1 MMRKLMHR
9 WRTAALLGFVAFCQC
24 AIAAQVP
31 ADWATVERMARGQ
44 TVYFNAWAGDATIN
58 RYIAW
63 ASDEVQRRYG
73 VKLVLV
79 KVADIAETVTRIQ
92 AEKAA
97 GRTTGGSV
105 DLMWINGEN
114 FASLKAANLL
124 YGPWVD
130 SLPNARLLDAT
141 DPTQRTD
148 FTLPTAGLEMPW
160 GGARFTLFYD
170 SAAIKSPPPRDPEA
184 LLAWIRSHPGRFTY
198 PQPPDFIGSSFLK
211 QMLLLLAADP
221 ARLQQPVGAD
231 FDAVTRPL
239 WTWLDAAH
247 PRLWRSGQAFP
258 RSSPEQRRLLG
269 DGEVD
274 WLLSFNPFEAAR
286 AIRAGELPASLRG
299 TNFALGALGNSHF
312 LGIPFNA
319 SSIAGA
325 RVVANFLL
333 SPEAQARKADP
344 TYWGDP
350 AVLSMAALT
359 PAERSRFTVG
369 APEVSAPPPSRLLL
383 EPHPSWTP
391 ALERAWSLRYGAR

>member
-1 MMRKLMHR
+1 MRTLLRHLR
-9 WRTAALLGFVAFCQC
+9 PAALLALAAFSQGTG
-24 AIAAQVP
+24 AAQGP
-31 ADWATVERMARGQ
+31 ANWAEIEKAARGQ

-79 KVADIAETVTRIQ
+79 KVSDIAEAVARLQ

-97 GRTTGGSV
+97 GRTTGGSI

-114 FASLKAANLL
+114 FASLKAAGLL

-130 SLPNARLLDAT
+130 TLPNARLLDAT
-141 DPTQRTD
+141 DPTQATD
-148 FTLPTAGLEMPW
+148 FTVPTAGLEMPW
-160 GGARFTLFYD
+160 GGARFTFFYE
-170 SAAIKSPPPRDPEA
+170 SAAIPSAPPRTPAD
-184 LLAWIRSHPGRFTY
+184 LLAWIRAHPGRFAY
-198 PQPPDFIGSSFLK
+198 PRPPDFIGTSFLK
-211 QMLLLLAADP
+211 QLLLLLATDP
-221 ARLQQPVGAD
+221 ARLQRPVATD
-231 FDAVTRPL
+231 FDSITQPL
-239 WTWLDAAH
+239 WAWLDAAH
-247 PRLWRSGQAFP
+247 PHLWRSGRAFP

-286 AIRAGELPASLRG
+286 AIRARELSASIKGLH
-299 TNFALGALGNSHF
+299 FSQGALGNSHF
-312 LGIPFNA
+312 LAIPFNSSA
-319 SSIAGA
+319 STGA

-344 TYWGDP
+344 AHWGDP
-350 AVLSMAALT
+350 TVLSLASLGAADRARFGRGEQDSAT
-359 PAERSRFTVG
+359 PAPV
-369 APEVSAPPPSRLLL
+369 RLLP
-383 EPHPSWTP
+383 EPHPSWTT

>member
-1 MMRKLMHR
+1 MGSALRY
-9 WRTAALLGFVAFCQC
+9 WRSAAVLGLAVFGQTAVP
-24 AIAAQVP
+24 AQTP
-31 ADWATVERMARGQ
+31 ADWARVESAARGQ

-58 RYIAW
+58 RYIGW
-63 ASDEVQRRYG
+63 AGDEVQRRYG

-114 FASLKAANLL
+114 FASLRAAGLL

-130 SLPNARLLDAT
+130 SLPNARLLDAS

-170 SAAIKSPPPRDPEA
+170 STAIKPSPPRDPQA

-211 QMLLLLAADP
+211 QLLLLLATDP
-221 ARLQQPVGAD
+221 ARLQQPVAAD
-231 FDAVTRPL
+231 FDAVTLPL

-247 PRLWRSGQAFP
+247 PHLWRAGRAFP

-299 TNFALGALGNSHF
+299 IHFAQGALGNSHF
-312 LGIPFNA
+312 LGIPFNTSA
-319 SSIAGA
+319 SAGA
-325 RVVANFLL
+325 RVVANFLI

-344 TYWGDP
+344 AYWGDP
-350 AVLSMAALT
+350 AVLSMAALA
-359 PAERSRFTVG
+359 PAERSLFRFG
-369 APEVSAPPPSRLLL
+369 APEVSAPSPGRLLP